1 MGNINIGCQ
10 LFSITGTRQR
20 LRKYP
25 VYISNPLKI
34 SLFPSS
40 AININLLI
48 IITRLY
54 KRTIKRTVDNVYL
67 VELLLD

>member
-34 SLFPSS
+34 SLFHSS

-48 IITRLY
+48 YYTFI
-54 KRTIKRTVDNVYL
+54 
-67 VELLLD
+67 